1 VIDRLTG
8 SEVPQVLL
16 AALSLA
22 AVLLLVAAAGWLVRR
37 APSLLP
43 PQATPGIGIALQ
55 GTLRLDARRRLHLV
69 QVGGQQALVLTGG
82 ATDVIARLSPADS

>member
-1 VIDRLTG
+1 MM
-8 SEVPQVLL
+8 

-22 AVLLLVAAAGWLVRR
+22 AVLLLVSAAGWLLRR

-43 PQATPGIGIALQ
+43 PAAAPGSGIALR
-55 GTLRLDARRRLHLV
+55 GTLRLDGRRRLHLV